1 VNPRFEAAWEVHTFL
16 AENRVPYAIIG
27 GTALPRW
34 GEPRF
39 TKDVDLVVRVPV
51 EGIEKFAQLMLR
63 KFSSRV
69 VDPISFARQTRMI
82 LIRASNQCEIDVSL
96 GIPGY
101 EDEVIQGAVDYELAP
116 GKVVRFCS
124 AEDLIIHKCVSGRP
138 QDITDINGI
147 LIRQGQTLHI
157 AHIRKWLRTFA
168 EITGPEVLKRF
179 ERAWRAIHPPAQRK
193 IRKFGPPR
201 SRKQ

>member
-1 VNPRFEAAWEVHTFL
+1 MNPRFEAAWEVHTFL

-96 GIPGY
+96 GIP
-101 EDEVIQGAVDYELAP
+101 E
-116 GKVVRFCS
+116 
-124 AEDLIIHKCVSGRP
+124 
-138 QDITDINGI
+138 
-147 LIRQGQTLHI
+147 
-157 AHIRKWLRTFA
+157 
-168 EITGPEVLKRF
+168 
-179 ERAWRAIHPPAQRK
+179 
-193 IRKFGPPR
+193 
-201 SRKQ
+201 